1 LWGRSLDLG
10 ASAAQAR
17 DGSLDSLSVK
27 ELKSFLYYRDA
38 ALSGPKKT
46 LVGRI
51 EEVTRDHREIK
62 RDQARSP
69 EIKRDHPRP
78 ASRR

>member
-1 LWGRSLDLG
+1 MWGRTLDLG

-62 RDQARSP
+62 RDHPA
-69 EIKRDHPRP
+69 IKRDHPRP
-78 ASRR
+78 APTR